1 MPEQTSTP
9 NPPPVNTNWRQMF
22 SLLRPHWK
30 ALSLALVAVI
40 GETVTDL
47 LEPFPLKIIVDQ
59 LVHSK
64 PLPAWLTGIISHTV
78 GHNKFAVMNF
88 AVLAVAVIAIVGA
101 VSSYTEKYLTTSVG
115 QWVMHELRR
124 TLYQHIHGLSLAEH
138 DEKRTGDLIS
148 RVTSDIE
155 AVQDF
160 ITSALLGML
169 VNALTLLGMVA
180 VMFYIDWRFTLIA
193 LSIVPVLFLVV
204 FFFTK
209 RIKKASRAVRQ
220 KESELLTIV
229 QEVFSSIRVVK
240 AFSLEDYEQQRFEE
254 QSLENVETA
263 LRARSVKAKLSPIV
277 EVLAAVGTCLVLG
290 YGARLAMAGKLSTGV
305 LIVFLLYLGRMYK
318 PMRELSKM
326 ADTVSKAAVSY
337 ERIQEVLNTD
347 SRVRDLPRARRA
359 RRFKGKIE
367 FDRVSFGYR
376 PDQPILTHVSFQIE
390 PGQVAAFVGP
400 SGAGK
405 STIISLIPRFYDPTS
420 GQVKIE
426 GSDIRQYTLQSLR
439 EQMSFVL
446 QDTVLFRAPVWQN
459 IAYGKPEARRAE
471 IIRAAELANAHE
483 FIQKLP
489 EGYDTMVGERGVS
502 LSGGQR
508 QRVAIARAIIR
519 NTPILLLDEPTSG
532 LDAASEQVVFEAL
545 GRLMEGKTC
554 VVIAHHL
561 ATIQRADVIFV
572 VKDFEIAERG
582 THSELLA
589 AGGLYA
595 KLYELQFSGEE
606 ENSRELVEV

>member
-1 MPEQTSTP
+1 MPETP
-9 NPPPVNTNWRQMF
+9 APSSPPAKSNWLKIAE
-22 SLLRPHWK
+22 LLRPHWK

-59 LVHSK
+59 LGHSK
-64 PLPAWLTGIISHTV
+64 PLPAWLAGIVSHL
-78 GHNKFAVMNF
+78 GQNKFAVLNF
-88 AVLAVAVIAIVGA
+88 AVLAVAAIAIVGA
-101 VSSYTEKYLTTSVG
+101 ICSYAEKYLTTSVG
-115 QWVMHELRR
+115 QWVMHNLRR
-124 TLYQHIHGLSLAEH
+124 TLYQHIHHLSLAEH

-160 ITSALLGML
+160 ITTALLGML
-169 VNALTLLGMVA
+169 VNGLTLAGMVA
-180 VMFYIDWRFTLIA
+180 VMLYYNWRFALIA
-193 LSIVPVLFLVV
+193 LSIVPALFLLV

-220 KESELLTIV
+220 KQSELLTIV

-240 AFSLEDYEQQRFEE
+240 AFAREDYEQKRFEE

-263 LRARSVKAKLSPIV
+263 LEARSIKAKLAPMV
-277 EVLAAVGTCLVLG
+277 EVLAAVGTCLVLW
-290 YGARLAMAGKLSTGV
+290 YGARLALAGQISAGDLV
-305 LIVFLLYLGRMYK
+305 LFLAYLGKMYK

-326 ADTVSKAAVSY
+326 GDTVSKAAVSY
-337 ERIQEVLNTD
+337 ERIQEVLNTV
-347 SRVRDLPRARRA
+347 SRVSDLPRARHA
-359 RRFKGKIE
+359 GTFKGKLE
-367 FDRVSFGYR
+367 FDRVNFSY
-376 PDQPILTHVSFQIE
+376 DVEQPILKEVSFQIE

-405 STIISLIPRFYDPTS
+405 STILSLIPRFYDPTS
-420 GQVKIE
+420 GQVKID
-426 GSDIRQYTLQSLR
+426 GLDIREYTLQSLR
-439 EQMSFVL
+439 EQISFVL
-446 QDTVLFRAPVWQN
+446 QDTVLFRAPIWQN
-459 IAYGKPEARRAE
+459 IAYGKPDARRTE
-471 IIRAAELANAHE
+471 IIHAAELANAHE
-483 FIQKLP
+483 FIEKMP

-508 QRVAIARAIIR
+508 QRIAIARAVIR

-532 LDAASEQVVFEAL
+532 LDAESEQAVFEAL

-554 VVIAHHL
+554 LVIAHHL
-561 ATIQRADVIFV
+561 ATIQRADIIFV
-572 VKDFEIAERG
+572 VKDCQLAERG
-582 THSELLA
+582 THAELLA

-595 KLYELQFSGEE
+595 ELYGIQFRDEE
-606 ENSRELVEV
+606 APPAGNS